1 MEVANSRQQ
10 TNTEIVMDTQT
21 EVKQFVQYA
30 VMSAAT
36 LIGFNDKVLKIIVDG
51 LEEIDDEQLKEVAT
65 RTLFRYAQQEF
76 ARLSQMLGF
85 GVLAAALINYKK
97 EAVKDVDVKL
107 VQDVIDKTIK
117 DLPMATLN
125 ETFSQLGNSQ
135 AKVSFGQSLLG
146 KAERDA
152 RYNSQKDRIDN
163 YRASGVKLV
172 IADTHSDCS
181 DRCKEWQGR
190 VYSLDGTSGRT
201 EEGKQYVPLEV
212 ATNAVFKGHV
222 NGLLLGYNCRHNIVP
237 YKTGM
242 QPNRVSEKERK
253 RQNEITA
260 QQRQFEREIRNA
272 KEKALAFKQGSENTR
287 QFNKQQIEFMKAKYN
302 FYKNKTTELMN
313 AYNQFCEQNNRVK
326 YRSRLQV

>member
-30 VMSAAT
+30 VMNAAT
-36 LIGFNDKVLKIIVDG
+36 LIGFNEKVLKIIVNG

-65 RTLFRYAQQEF
+65 RTLFKYAQQEF
-76 ARLSQMLGF
+76 ARLSQMFGL
-85 GVLAAALINYKK
+85 GVLVVALANYKK
-97 EAVKDVDVKL
+97 ENVTDFDIKQI
-107 VQDVIDKTIK
+107 QDVIDKTVK
-117 DLPMATLN
+117 NLPMATLN
-125 ETFSQLGNSQ
+125 ETYSQLGNSQ
-135 AKVSFGQSLLG
+135 AKVTFGQSLLG
-146 KAERDA
+146 KAEVNA
-152 RYNSQKDRIDN
+152 RYNSQKNRIDN
-163 YRASGVKLV
+163 YRLQGVKLV

-190 VYSLDGTSGRT
+190 VYSLDGTSGIT
-201 EEGKQYVPLEV
+201 EDGKQYVPLEV
-212 ATNAVFKGHV
+212 ATNAVFKGHI

-242 QPNRVSEKERK
+242 QPNQVSEKERK

-260 QQRQFEREIRNA
+260 QQRQFERQIRNV
-272 KEKALAFKQGSENTR
+272 KEKALTFKQGSENTR
-287 QFNKQQIEFMKAKYN
+287 QFNKQQIDFIKSKY
-302 FYKNKTTELMN
+302 FYYKNKTTELMN
-313 AYNQFCEQNNRVK
+313 AYNQFCEENNRVK